1 VRPYDARMSDPGA
14 SNPDT
19 VHDHGPLHTSDLDPD
34 PIAQVGAWLA
44 DAEAAGVVLANA
56 MALATS
62 GSDGAPSVRHVLLRH
77 ITETGVT
84 FFTNRTSRKARELAE
99 NPRAAAALYWR
110 ELDRQVCLRGAV
122 TELSAGDSDTYFAT
136 RPRDAQLGAW
146 ASEQSRPLEDRA
158 TLERRVDEARER
170 FADRE
175 VPRPEQ
181 WGGYLLT
188 PDEVECW
195 QGRPYRLHDRFRYRR
210 DNGGWKLERLYP

>member
-1 VRPYDARMSDPGA
+1 MSDPGA
-14 SNPDT
+14 RNADA
-19 VHDHGPLHTSDLDPD
+19 VHDHGPLAPDDLDPD
-34 PIAQVGAWLA
+34 PIAQLRTWLA

-56 MALATS
+56 MALATV

-77 ITETGVT
+77 ITDTGIT
-84 FFTNRTSRKARELAE
+84 FFTNRTSRKARELAAT
-99 NPRAAAALYWR
+99 PRGASTLYWR

-122 TELSAGDSDTYFAT
+122 TELSAADSDAYFAT

-158 TLERRVDEARER
+158 TLERRVEEARER
-170 FADRE
+170 FAGDD
-175 VPRPEQ
+175 VPRPEH

-195 QGRPYRLHDRFRYRR
+195 QGRPYRLHDRFRYTRATA
-210 DNGGWKLERLYP
+210 GWTLERLYP